1 MENPYKSF
9 SIEFVEKTMESSF
22 LSSSFGMTLL
32 IFTEKLYEKRAMRIH
47 INENDQ
53 TRRQK
58 ADNIYMKIEV
68 TVPDADENQNPD
80 ENQGSVQQ
88 NHGGLVGSGTQK
100 LQNQAHDE

>member
-22 LSSSFGMTLL
+22 LSSSLGMTLL

-47 INENDQ
+47 INEDDQ

-58 ADNIYMKIEV
+58 DRVHMKIEV

-88 NHGGLVGSGTQK
+88 NHGGFVG
-100 LQNQAHDE
+100 

>member
-58 ADNIYMKIEV
+58 ADHISIRLGTEKDRVHMKIEV
-68 TVPDADENQNPD
+68 TVPDADENQNPH

-88 NHGGLVGSGTQK
+88 NHGGFVG
-100 LQNQAHDE
+100 